1 MSATPELEQLAMLAG
16 IDDLTQQV
24 QRWIAGGSD
33 WEPARNSRTLVS
45 RILERVQS
53 LRIRLEAPLIVATF
67 GGTGTGKSTLVNAL
81 VGQEVTLSG
90 RQRPT
95 TRTPVL
101 LLHTSLNRAL
111 AGFDI
116 SRFEIRELD
125 APVLKDIV
133 LIDCPDP
140 DTSEGAD
147 SGSNLAILRSIVPL
161 CDVLIYTS
169 TQQKYRNAR
178 VIEELADVA
187 GGCRLVFV
195 QTHADIDSDIR
206 EDWQRCLSP
215 AWQVPELFF
224 VDSLQAL
231 RQQQQGHRPDG
242 DFGRLLDLLTNQ
254 LGTSRRI
261 AVRRANLTDLLEEAL
276 VVCRDN
282 YAKAM
287 PNVENLQTALDQQHG
302 QLRDMLTRQL
312 KDELL
317 VNCHLWE
324 RRLLSAVTDMWG
336 FSPFSSILRIY
347 NGLGA
352 FIASF
357 SVFRART
364 SAQVALIGAI
374 QGKRWLQS
382 RAEEQKAEVSLE
394 RLALFGISD
403 QQLQESRMVISGYVN
418 SAGIDASEFT
428 PSRRDLAELRQQAA
442 AVEGDFL
449 VDARREI
456 DQLTED
462 LATQHCGLF
471 TRMRY
476 EILLLL
482 YLAFVVGRIG
492 HNFFW
497 SSFLAPILNP
507 SREPVELLSIDFYVP
522 ATIFLVIWSGFLVLS
537 YTWRLR
543 RGLSQRIHDLAQSM
557 AERRMAHGLFP
568 AMEDTVRRITQDQQQ
583 LISLQERTVDFR
595 RRLGSA
601 TSFLGGRR

>member
-1 MSATPELEQLAMLAG
+1 
-16 IDDLTQQV
+16 
-24 QRWIAGGSD
+24 
-33 WEPARNSRTLVS
+33 
-45 RILERVQS
+45 
-53 LRIRLEAPLIVATF
+53 
-67 GGTGTGKSTLVNAL
+67 
-81 VGQEVTLSG
+81 
-90 RQRPT
+90 
-95 TRTPVL
+95 
-101 LLHTSLNRAL
+101 
-111 AGFDI
+111 
-116 SRFEIRELD
+116 
-125 APVLKDIV
+125 
-133 LIDCPDP
+133 
-140 DTSEGAD
+140 
-147 SGSNLAILRSIVPL
+147 
-161 CDVLIYTS
+161 
-169 TQQKYRNAR
+169 
-178 VIEELADVA
+178 
-187 GGCRLVFV
+187 
-195 QTHADIDSDIR
+195 
-206 EDWQRCLSP
+206 
-215 AWQVPELFF
+215 VPELFF
-224 VDSLQAL
+224 VDSLQAI
-231 RQQQQGHRPDG
+231 RQQQQGQRPDG

-282 YAKAM
+282 YAAAM
-287 PNVENLQTALDQQHG
+287 PSVENLQTALDQQHS
-302 QLRDMLTRQL
+302 QLRGMLTRQL

-352 FIASF
+352 FIASL
-357 SVFRART
+357 SVFRARN

-428 PSRRDLAELRQQAA
+428 SSRRELTELRQQAA
-442 AVEGDFL
+442 ALEGDFL

-462 LATQHCGLF
+462 LAAQHCGLF

-476 EILLLL
+476 ELLLLL

-497 SSFLAPILNP
+497 SSFLAPLLNP
-507 SREPVELLSIDFYVP
+507 SQEPVPLLSIDFYVP

-543 RGLSQRIHDLAQSM
+543 RGLNQRIHSLAQSM

-568 AMEDTVRRITQDQQQ
+568 VLEGTVRRIAQDQQQ
-583 LISLQERTVDFR
+583 LISLQERSVDFR